1 MAGDLRFRKTI
12 HYGGRIV
19 FPVRA
24 LSIFFLFGAAC
35 MFALS
40 DHAQAQDTPSKTSPD
55 QTPSKSG
62 THRKKKTLPA
72 DDDSAPATPRPKSTP
87 APDADATPP
96 KKKRTATDGDSNANA
111 NPPAPAADQPH
122 HAPAATIEAEQ
133 LAEFSSQPAAVQQII
148 KAALDLTKLNLTYTF
163 GSAEPSNGGMDCSG
177 TIYYLLRAQGLK
189 DVPRDSSE
197 QYVWA
202 RKHGQFFAVVST
214 EADSFEFKDL
224 VPGDLMFWTGTYQTG
239 RAVPIS
245 HVMMYLGKEKGS
257 GKRVMFGASDGRS
270 YNGVQRWGVSV
281 FDFKMPK
288 VNPADTEKHVDFV
301 GYAHIPTLRESS
313 SPVQVAVNA
322 HPANDKAVPPPAT
335 PKPARTTPTPVPA
348 TSTPVPT
355 TLAPAIAPVTPAPA
369 PAAVVSA
376 GSPSTPPP
384 SAPAP
389 GIASNNF
396 FSPPSPLHE
405 PERGTPERKA
415 IMDAL
420 REDKFPGQA
429 KSVIFQVN
437 YLRVHS
443 GWAWADVTPQDKNGK
458 PVESRT
464 KVLMHYD
471 EGNWKAVDLGK
482 LPFDMAK
489 PVSADFIKGLS
500 EAIPGVPAD
509 IFPKRRE

>member
-1 MAGDLRFRKTI
+1 LRFRRTV
-12 HYGGRIV
+12 HYGVRIV

-24 LSIFFLFGAAC
+24 IFISCLIGAAC
-35 MFALS
+35 AFAL
-40 DHAQAQDTPSKTSPD
+40 DNRVHGQDTPSKSAAD
-55 QTPSKSG
+55 QPASKSG
-62 THRKKKTLPA
+62 THRKKKTPPA
-72 DDDSAPATPRPKSTP
+72 DDDSAPATPVKSTP
-87 APDADATPP
+87 APDADAAPP
-96 KKKRTATDGDSNANA
+96 KKKRSTADSDSNTN
-111 NPPAPAADQPH
+111 APAGDQSH

-177 TIYYLLRAQGLK
+177 AIYYLLRAQGLK

-202 RKHGQFFAVVST
+202 RKRGQFFAVVST

-257 GKRVMFGASDGRS
+257 GKRVMFGSSDGRS

-288 VNPADTEKHVDFV
+288 ANPADPEKHVDFV
-301 GYAHIPTLRESS
+301 GYAHIPTLRESTA
-313 SPVQVAVNA
+313 PVQVAVNA
-322 HPANDKAVPPPAT
+322 HPASDKAVPPPSTA
-335 PKPARTTPTPVPA
+335 KPARTTPAPVPIPA
-348 TSTPVPT
+348 TPSPV
-355 TLAPAIAPVTPAPA
+355 IAPTTPAPA
-369 PAAVVSA
+369 PAALA
-376 GSPSTPPP
+376 SPEPATQPPP
-384 SAPAP
+384 SAPVSKVATSNFHAP
-389 GIASNNF
+389 
-396 FSPPSPLHE
+396 PDPLHE
-405 PERGTPERKA
+405 PERGTAERKA

-420 REDKFPGQA
+420 RADRFPDQA
-429 KSVIFQVN
+429 KSVVFQVN

-464 KVLMHYD
+464 KVLLHYD

-500 EAIPGVPAD
+500 EAIPGVPPD